1 MVNDTDSRRL
11 SLSNVQNCKVDS
23 ANSWSLG
30 CYGPAAQF
38 RNKPP
43 FTVEHGSDVTDFP
56 FFLSVR
62 LKKYTYVEIGLGI
75 LKKALKY
82 ELSSEPNA

>member
-62 LKKYTYVEIGLGI
+62 LKKISYVEIGLGI
-75 LKKALKY
+75 LKKALK
-82 ELSSEPNA
+82 